1 MAVKIYDNE
10 SKAFKDAETPLVHD
24 GNLRAWKESTGLVWN
39 DESQC
44 WEERWRPRVYLY
56 NRGNE
61 CVDLTGGWE
70 PYSVNGRLAICEKLD
85 GSLYVHTDDSSTE
98 LLKNWESGFRTVNA
112 IGFDGY
118 SKLCI
123 EAMSTTSADEEPLS
137 FPVISV
143 DDTAIVGG
151 GGLKYESTHQK
162 QSFEIDIAGRGGNH
176 KIKMH
181 INAGWDYFN
190 QIGRSGHLFRAW
202 LEK

>member
-10 SKAFKDAETPLVHD
+10 SQAFKDAETPLVHD
-24 GNLRAWKESTGLVWN
+24 GNLQAWKESTGLAW
-39 DESQC
+39 DDGAQA

-85 GSLYVHTDDSSTE
+85 DSLYVHTDDSSTE
-98 LLKNWESGFRTVNA
+98 FLQKWESGFRTVNEVN
-112 IGFDGY
+112 FDGY
-118 SKLCI
+118 SKLCL
-123 EAMSTTSADEEPLS
+123 EAMSTTDDDPLA
-137 FPVISV
+137 FPAMSV
-143 DDTAIVGG
+143 DDTVVVGN

-162 QSFEIDIAGRGGNH
+162 QPFKIDIAGLGGNH

-181 INAGWDYFN
+181 INAGWSYFN
-190 QIGRSGHLFRAW
+190 KLRRSGHLFGAW